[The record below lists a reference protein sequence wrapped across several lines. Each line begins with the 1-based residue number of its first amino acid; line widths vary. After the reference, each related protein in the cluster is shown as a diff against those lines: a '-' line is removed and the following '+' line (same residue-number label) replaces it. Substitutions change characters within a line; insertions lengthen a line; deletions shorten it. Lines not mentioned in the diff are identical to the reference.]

1 MDLVCRHTQ
10 VAERAVLQVSG
21 EIDLATLP
29 AFRDHLTRLIDAN
42 VGGTVHVDLDGV
54 TVLDD
59 TGLGML
65 LGAAGRARRHGG
77 DLCVVCTTPSLLERF
92 ELTGLSRA
100 VDITSGASGATS
112 TTAD

>member
-1 MDLVCRHTQ
+1 MDLVCRHTR
-10 VAERAVLQVSG
+10 VADLAVLQVSG

-29 AFRDHLTRLIDAN
+29 TFRDHLTRLIDSNA
-42 VGGTVHVDLDGV
+42 GATVHVDLDGV

-77 DLCVVCTTPSLLERF
+77 DVCVVCTTPALLERF
-92 ELTGLSRA
+92 SLTGLDRA
-100 VDITSGASGATS
+100 VTVHPTN
-112 TTAD
+112 